1 MADFVRSLRG
11 FAAGAGP
18 AVRRPLPWLLLVL
31 GAAAGVATWWIT
43 KWKNQPPEVAFAR
56 VEKETINSTVPTNGK
71 VEPVEWAIARADRAG
86 AVREIRI
93 QRGQIVM
100 VNAPLVDLDAS
111 DAQAERASA
120 EARIAQIKAE
130 METLSKGGRAADLA
144 EISGSLDRAH
154 LDLEAAQKEYA
165 ALARLQ
171 KQQAATQ
178 VEVTAA
184 KEKADQARLQIQA
197 LEAKKAT
204 LVAAPD
210 RASAEARLQ
219 DAESALR
226 LADDHIRQSVVRAP
240 IGGFV
245 YQFDLKP
252 GAFLNAG
259 DPVASI
265 GRLERVNV
273 NVYVDEQDL
282 GRVTKG
288 MTVAITWDAL
298 PGRVWMGAVDRTP
311 IQIVPL
317 GSRQVGEVICLIE
330 NPNRDL
336 LPGANVNAEI
346 KTDSVENALTIP
358 KEALRREGS
367 RTGVYLLDGDHI
379 VWRDVKMGVNN
390 TTRTQVEGLQD
401 GDAVALLTDKP
412 LKNGM
417 IVRPMFP

>member
-1 MADFVRSLRG
+1 
-11 FAAGAGP
+11 
-18 AVRRPLPWLLLVL
+18 VL
-31 GAAAGVATWWIT
+31 GAAAAVAGWWIA
-43 KWKNQPPEVAFAR
+43 KRKNQPPEIAFAR
-56 VEKETINSTVPTNGK
+56 VTRETINSTVPTNGK
-71 VEPVEWAIARADRAG
+71 VEPVQWAAARADRPG
-86 AVREIRI
+86 AVREIHV
-93 QRGQIVM
+93 QRGQYVM
-100 VNAPLVDLDAS
+100 ANTPLVDLDAS

-144 EISGSLDRAH
+144 EISSSLDRAR
-154 LDLEAAQKEYA
+154 LDLETAQKEYA
-165 ALARLQ
+165 ALSRLQ

-178 VEVTAA
+178 QEVTAA
-184 KEKADQARLQIQA
+184 KEKVDRAQLQIQS
-197 LEAKKAT
+197 LEAKKAA

-210 RASAEARLQ
+210 RASAQARLQ
-219 DAESALR
+219 DAEAALR

-240 IGGFV
+240 IDGFV

-259 DPVASI
+259 DSVALI
-265 GRLERVNV
+265 GRLERVHV

-282 GRVTKG
+282 GRVAKG
-288 MTVAITWDAL
+288 MPVAITWDAL
-298 PGRVWMGAVDRTP
+298 PGRVWMGAVDKTP
-311 IQIVPL
+311 VQIVPL
-317 GSRQVGEVICLIE
+317 GSRQVGEVTCLIE

-367 RTGVYLLDGDHI
+367 RTGVYLLDGDRV

-390 TTRTQVEGLQD
+390 TTRTQVDGLQD
-401 GDAVALLTDKP
+401 GDAVALLSDKP

-417 IVRPMFP
+417 MVRPMFP

>member
-1 MADFVRSLRG
+1 LL
-11 FAAGAGP
+11 
-18 AVRRPLPWLLLVL
+18 VRRPLPWLLLVL
-31 GAAAGVATWWIT
+31 GGASIIAGWWIA
-43 KWKNQPPEVAFAR
+43 KRKNQPPEVAFAR
-56 VEKETINSTVPTNGK
+56 VTREPINSTVPTNGK
-71 VEPVEWAIARADRAG
+71 VEPVEWAVARADRAG
-86 AVREIRI
+86 AVREIHV
-93 QRGQIVM
+93 QRGQYVM
-100 VNAPLVDLDAS
+100 ANALLVELDS
-111 DAQAERASA
+111 SEAQAERASA

-144 EISGSLDRAH
+144 EISSSLDRAK
-154 LDLEAAQKEYA
+154 LDLEAAQKDHD

-178 VEVTAA
+178 QEVTAA
-184 KEKADQARLQIQA
+184 KEKVDQAQLQIHS
-197 LEAKKAT
+197 LEAKKAAQ
-204 LVAAPD
+204 VAAAD
-210 RASAEARLQ
+210 RASAQARLQ
-219 DAESALR
+219 DAEAALR

-240 IGGFV
+240 IDGFV

-259 DPVASI
+259 DAVAFL
-265 GRLERVNV
+265 GLLQRVHV

-282 GRVTKG
+282 GRVAKG
-288 MTVAITWDAL
+288 MPVAITWDAL
-298 PGRVWMGAVDRTP
+298 PGRVWMGSVDKTP

-317 GSRQVGEVICLIE
+317 GSRQVGEVTCLIE

-346 KTDSVENALTIP
+346 KTDSVENAMTIP

-367 RTGVYLLDGDHI
+367 RTGVYLLGDDHI

-390 TTRTQVEGLQD
+390 TTRTQVDGLQD

-417 IVRPMFP
+417 AVRAVFP